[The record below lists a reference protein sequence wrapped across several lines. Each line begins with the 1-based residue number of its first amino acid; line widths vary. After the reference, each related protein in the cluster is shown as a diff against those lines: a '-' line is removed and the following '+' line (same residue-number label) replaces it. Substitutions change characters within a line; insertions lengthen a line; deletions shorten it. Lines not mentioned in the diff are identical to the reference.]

1 MNMKQSIEKRVAR
14 ESGSAGAPPSIPV
27 KPKSFLRSGL
37 PFFIMAHAAHH
48 FLMAL
53 QQPLFPTIRT
63 YFNVPSYSQASFIPV
78 SFALASAT
86 GQIPAGWAADKFGPT
101 VLIMIGTLG
110 VAVAGALIGLSQTY
124 IMFLLFLML
133 MGILSGGYHPAA
145 TPLISA
151 SVDPKIRGRALG
163 LHLVGG
169 NSAFFITPIIAGG
182 IVAAF
187 GPDWGWR
194 ASFLILAVPT
204 VVFGLIFWMYLT
216 KRGGKAHVEAIKQS
230 IPDMKPPQP
239 GYKRRLIAF
248 LTLMVV
254 GGGLTMSVM
263 PFLTLYMTDILD
275 IPDAVAGGLMSIV
288 FSSGLWAGPVGG
300 WISDKIGSVKVIIVT
315 GILSAVLLFGFKYV
329 TYGITLY
336 AILWLQ
342 GLNQAIR
349 MPVTEVF
356 IMSQAPGK
364 HRSKIFGIYYSTM
377 QWTGAIFAYPG
388 GVLLDKFGFDTMFT
402 WAAIGVGVTSI
413 VTAFFIFD
421 AKDNYVAPT
430 EVQT

>member
-1 MNMKQSIEKRVAR
+1 MTASQAKEK
-14 ESGSAGAPPSIPV
+14 
-27 KPKSFLRSGL
+27 KPASFMRTGL
-37 PFFIMAHAAHH
+37 PFFVMAHAAHH

-63 YFNVPSYSQASFIPV
+63 YFNIKTYEEASFIPV

-86 GQIPAGWAADKFGPT
+86 GQLPGGWLADKFGPT
-101 VLIMIGTLG
+101 FLIMVGTLG
-110 VAVAGALIGLSQTY
+110 VAVAGVLVGLSQTFV
-124 IMFLLFLML
+124 MFLVFLML

-151 SVDPKIRGRALG
+151 SVDPKLRGRALG
-163 LHLVGG
+163 IHLVGG
-169 NSAFFITPIIAGG
+169 NSAFFVTPIIAGG

-187 GPDWGWR
+187 GPPGWR
-194 ASFLILAVPT
+194 YSFLILAVPT
-204 VVFGLIFWMYLT
+204 VLFGVIFWWYLT
-216 KRGGKAHVEAIKQS
+216 KRGGAAHVEAIKRS

-263 PFLTLYMTDILD
+263 PFLTLYMTDELKV
-275 IPDAVAGGLMSIV
+275 PEAVAGGLMSIV

-300 WISDKIGSVKVIIVT
+300 WISDKIGSVKVIIAT
-315 GILSAVLLFGFKYV
+315 GLIGGLLLYGFKYV
-329 TYGITLY
+329 SYGWSLY
-336 AILWLQ
+336 ILLWLQ
-342 GLNQAIR
+342 GLNQSIR

-388 GVLLDKFGFDTMFT
+388 GVLLDRYGFHTMFT
-402 WAAIGVGVTSI
+402 WAAIGVGVTAI
-413 VTAFFIFD
+413 ITAFFILD
-421 AKDNYVAPT
+421 AKDHYNA
-430 EVQT
+430 EMEAEKAAIDQAHQDAGKK

>member
-1 MNMKQSIEKRVAR
+1 MTASQVKEK
-14 ESGSAGAPPSIPV
+14 
-27 KPKSFLRSGL
+27 KPASFMRTGL
-37 PFFIMAHAAHH
+37 PFFVMAHAAHH

-63 YFNVPSYSQASFIPV
+63 YFNIKTYEEASFIPV

-86 GQIPAGWAADKFGPT
+86 GQLPGGWLADKFGPT
-101 VLIMIGTLG
+101 FLIMVGTLG
-110 VAVAGALIGLSQTY
+110 VAVAGVLVGLSQTFV
-124 IMFLLFLML
+124 MFLVFLML

-151 SVDPKIRGRALG
+151 SVDPKLRGRALG
-163 LHLVGG
+163 IHLVGG
-169 NSAFFITPIIAGG
+169 NSAFFVTPIIAGG

-187 GPDWGWR
+187 GPPGWR
-194 ASFLILAVPT
+194 YSFLILAVPT
-204 VVFGLIFWMYLT
+204 VLFGVIFWWYLT
-216 KRGGKAHVEAIKQS
+216 KRGGAAHVEAIKRS

-263 PFLTLYMTDILD
+263 PFLTLYMTDELKV
-275 IPDAVAGGLMSIV
+275 PEAVAGGLMSIV

-300 WISDKIGSVKVIIVT
+300 WISDKIGSVKVIIAT
-315 GILSAVLLFGFKYV
+315 GLIGGLLLYGFKYV
-329 TYGITLY
+329 SYGWSLY
-336 AILWLQ
+336 ILLWLQ
-342 GLNQAIR
+342 GLNQSIR

-388 GVLLDKFGFDTMFT
+388 GVLLDRYGFHTMFT
-402 WAAIGVGVTSI
+402 WAAIGVGVTAI
-413 VTAFFIFD
+413 ITAFFILD
-421 AKDNYVAPT
+421 AKDHYNA
-430 EVQT
+430 EMEAEKAAIDQAHQDAGKK